1 MTGHAIDTIQIYY
14 GLAIRRN
21 AEKGVEAM
29 KTAIWSEY
37 FHLSSTDNNPQHTMC
52 PKDPDTWCKYQKSIL
67 EKVEYKH
74 AEHTHLPACV
84 LEEIKPIF
92 RDLTNPVLLARCA
105 HGETQNMAEYLNNV
119 IWSRIPKRVF
129 VRLSTLKL
137 GVYDAIA
144 SYNKGNVT

>member
-37 FHLSSTDNNPQHTMC
+37 FHLSSTDNNPQHAMC
-52 PKDPDTWCKYQKSIL
+52 PKDLDTWFNYQKSIL
-67 EKVEYKH
+67 EQVEYKH
-74 AEHTHLPACV
+74 AEHTYLPSCV

-92 RDLTNPVLLARCA
+92 GTSPILS
-105 HGETQNMAEYLNNV
+105 YLPSV
-119 IWSRIPKRVF
+119 PMEERKIWRS
-129 VRLSTLKL
+129 L
-137 GVYDAIA
+137 
-144 SYNKGNVT
+144 